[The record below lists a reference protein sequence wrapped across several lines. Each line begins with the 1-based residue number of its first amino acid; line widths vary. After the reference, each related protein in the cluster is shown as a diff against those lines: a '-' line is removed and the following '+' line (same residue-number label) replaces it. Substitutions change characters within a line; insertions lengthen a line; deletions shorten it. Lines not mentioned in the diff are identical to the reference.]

1 MKITKL
7 LSRIVKRLIV
17 SNDIGKYITDKDGVV
32 PSITKTSKEKCNG
45 RKAEKIKSSKGN

>member
-17 SNDIGKYITDKDGVV
+17 SKDIGEYITDKDGIIPPV
-32 PSITKTSKEKCNG
+32 IKTSKEKCNG
-45 RKAEKIKSSKGN
+45 RKTEKIKSSKGN